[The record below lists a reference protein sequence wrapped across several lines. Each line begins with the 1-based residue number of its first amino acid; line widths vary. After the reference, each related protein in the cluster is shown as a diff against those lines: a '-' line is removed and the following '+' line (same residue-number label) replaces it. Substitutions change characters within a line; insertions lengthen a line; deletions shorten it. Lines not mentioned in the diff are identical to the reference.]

1 MPLVHSLVSKAMEQ
15 VAYTKG
21 NESKWKRNW
30 EDPVKAQE
38 GGISKGN
45 EEAAQKRGAEQR
57 KCTSHRNGE
66 QTVVSCAVHTPKP
79 FT

>member
-21 NESKWKRNW
+21 SESKWNGKW

-45 EEAAQKRGAEQR
+45 EAAQKRG
-57 KCTSHRNGE
+57 RNREGV
-66 QTVVSCAVHTPKP
+66 QATGMGSKQ
-79 FT
+79 